1 MRLIIQ
7 AKYKKTKEKQQ
18 NIITKHNE
26 WETKQNRKREK
37 WKIKEK
43 KKIQTK
49 NKCVKVTNATKK
61 NFAKIK

>member
-7 AKYKKTKEKQQ
+7 AKYKKKTKEKQQ

-37 WKIKEK
+37 SKRK
-43 KKIQTK
+43 KKYKQKIMRK
-49 NKCVKVTNATKK
+49 SDECYKKK
-61 NFAKIK
+61 NFEKIK